1 MRGENLARSE
11 RVQPKLYEAVI
22 WPKNKVAWRPKRFFL
37 IIKRSFLQLSFFFR
51 IFSVQ
56 PLQHYGTNKITDW
69 PFAPL
74 WEPTFEELKFTDPP
88 HRGLG
93 LTEDLLDFLQ
103 LALPLLSQR
112 NDFHEMLVF
121 SEKSRD
127 LSSVDRILETEVTMN
142 HVPFKAPSVI

>member
-1 MRGENLARSE
+1 MTQWHR
-11 RVQPKLYEAVI
+11 
-22 WPKNKVAWRPKRFFL
+22 
-37 IIKRSFLQLSFFFR
+37 
-51 IFSVQ
+51 
-56 PLQHYGTNKITDW
+56 
-69 PFAPL
+69 PFATQT